1 MDLSPNRAVE
11 PKMSSRSDPASHDPD
26 DLDGLRPG
34 SRVGRYTLVARLAS
48 GGMAHVWTAEP
59 ASGSGLSR
67 MVAVKVIRSEL
78 AQDVEYARMFID
90 EATIAC
96 AIEHPNVCQ
105 TYELDRHDGTMF
117 MAMEWVPGESLGG
130 MLRDG
135 DHFAPLDVAI
145 AVRICAEACAG
156 LHAAHEALDEHG
168 QSLGVIHRDVS
179 PPNILISVQGQVK
192 VSDFGIA
199 KARHQ
204 LHERTKTGEV
214 KGKFGYLA
222 PEQITGSGGDRRID
236 IYAMGCV
243 LYVATMGLRPF
254 GNGPKAMTKILLG
267 EYRKPSEID
276 PMYPPG
282 LEAIVVRALSH
293 SAADRF
299 QTAGEMREAL
309 EQWLVDA
316 RQVVTAS
323 DVARAL
329 TERMN
334 PKTLDDLRSL
344 QGRRR
349 GNRLNFGTLLEA
361 FDELEPPTAASGVL
375 VPPGDLQEK
384 SKSTPALR
392 PEQLLDADADRTMRT
407 PVGGSP
413 KPDVKVVVD
422 ERSGWQRSRLV
433 DPRDEVTKTE
443 NDYPAPVV
451 TVRPQRSR
459 RRTRAPAPRIPALI
473 VQAALAGA
481 VFAALFWFFT
491 R

>member
-1 MDLSPNRAVE
+1 
-11 PKMSSRSDPASHDPD
+11 MSSRSDPASHNPD
-26 DLDGLRPG
+26 DLDGLAPG

-59 ASGSGLSR
+59 GNGSGLGR

-78 AQDVEYARMFID
+78 AKDVEYARMFID

-105 TYELDRHDGTMF
+105 TYELDRHDGSMF
-117 MAMEWVPGESLGG
+117 MAMEWVPGDSLGG
-130 MLRDG
+130 LLREG
-135 DHFAPLDVAI
+135 DHFAPLDVAV
-145 AVRICAEACAG
+145 AVRICADACAG
-156 LHAAHEALDEHG
+156 LHAAHEALDENG
-168 QSLGVIHRDVS
+168 LSLGVIHRDVS
-179 PPNILISVQGQVK
+179 PPNILISLQGQVK

-222 PEQITGSGGDRRID
+222 PEQITGSSGDRRID

-267 EYRKPSEID
+267 EYRKPGEID

-282 LEAIVVRALSH
+282 LEAIVVRALAH
-293 SAADRF
+293 EPADRF
-299 QTAGEMREAL
+299 QTAGEMRAAL
-309 EQWLVDA
+309 EKWLVDA
-316 RQVVTAS
+316 RQVVTAT

-334 PKTLDDLRSL
+334 PKTLEDIRHL
-344 QGRRR
+344 QSRRR
-349 GNRLNFGTLLEA
+349 GNRAGFGALLDA

-375 VPPGDLQEK
+375 VPPLDLAQQARL
-384 SKSTPALR
+384 TPRLE
-392 PEQLLDADADRTMRT
+392 PEQLLDEAGDRTMRT
-407 PVGGSP
+407 PVRVTPGQSSAKGL
-413 KPDVKVVVD
+413 PDD
-422 ERSGWQRSRLV
+422 QSGWKRARAV

-443 NDYPAPVV
+443 NDYPSPVV
-451 TVRPQRSR
+451 TVRPSR
-459 RRTRAPAPRIPALI
+459 PRPRHRAVKPSGGVPVII
-473 VQAALAGA
+473 WQAAVAGA
-481 VFAALFWFFT
+481 IFAALFWLFT

>member
-1 MDLSPNRAVE
+1 
-11 PKMSSRSDPASHDPD
+11 MSSRSDPASHDPD
-26 DLDGLRPG
+26 DLDGLGPG

-59 ASGSGLSR
+59 GNGSGLGR

-78 AQDVEYARMFID
+78 AKDLEYARMFID

-105 TYELDRHDGTMF
+105 TYELDRHEGSMF
-117 MAMEWVPGESLGG
+117 MAMEWVPGDSLGG
-130 MLRDG
+130 LLREG
-135 DHFAPLDVAI
+135 DHFAPLELAV
-145 AVRICAEACAG
+145 AVRICADACAG
-156 LHAAHEALDEHG
+156 LHAAHEALDENG

-179 PPNILISVQGQVK
+179 PPNILISLQGQVK

-222 PEQITGSGGDRRID
+222 PEQITGKGGDRRID

-282 LEAIVVRALSH
+282 LEAIVVRALAH
-293 SAADRF
+293 EPTDRF
-299 QTAGEMREAL
+299 QSAGEMREAL
-309 EQWLVDA
+309 EKWLVDA
-316 RQVVTAS
+316 RQVVTAT

-334 PKTLDDLRSL
+334 PKTLEDIRNL
-344 QGRRR
+344 QSRRR
-349 GNRLNFGTLLEA
+349 GNRAGFGALLDA
-361 FDELEPPTAASGVL
+361 FDELEPPTAASGVM
-375 VPPGDLQEK
+375 VPPVDLAQK
-384 SKSTPALR
+384 AKVTPRLE
-392 PEQLLDADADRTMRT
+392 PEQLLEESNERTMRT
-407 PVGGSP
+407 PVRASLQREGI
-413 KPDVKVVVD
+413 KPSDD
-422 ERSGWQRSRLV
+422 QSGWKRARGLN
-433 DPRDEVTKTE
+433 PRDEVTKTE
-443 NDYPAPVV
+443 NDYPSPVV
-451 TVRPQRSR
+451 TVRPSRSR
-459 RRTRAPAPRIPALI
+459 QRRAPAKPAPSGIPVI
-473 VQAALAGA
+473 IWQAAVAGV
-481 VFAALFWFFT
+481 VFAALFWLFT